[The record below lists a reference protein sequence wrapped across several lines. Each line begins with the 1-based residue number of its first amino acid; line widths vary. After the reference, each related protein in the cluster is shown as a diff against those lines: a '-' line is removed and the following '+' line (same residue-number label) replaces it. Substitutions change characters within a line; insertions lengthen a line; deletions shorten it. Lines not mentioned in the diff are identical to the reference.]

1 MLLICWKQNIKNNE
15 LISLLGNLGYNGI
28 TFLFSCYEKIFFYIN
43 MMVKN
48 YKSET
53 NIDVNTFKLIK
64 VNVYYTLRISITNS
78 KNELYTLF

>member
-1 MLLICWKQNIKNNE
+1 ML
-15 LISLLGNLGYNGI
+15 
-28 TFLFSCYEKIFFYIN
+28 
-43 MMVKN
+43 KN